1 MGTVLTSVSM
11 ASVGF
16 AQSAM
21 VLMAL
26 LFLAGLGSSTQHPL
40 ASSAIS
46 NTNEG
51 KASRVAL
58 STYNFSG
65 DIGKL
70 IVPGSAALLVSFLG
84 WRHTI
89 GAIGLCGLAD
99 RRPDCGGPA
108 QPAAAAEV
116 AASSIAER
124 VLAAQLRQP
133 AAVFG
138 LVRHWHSGQRHT
150 HGVPDVHALCAARQ
164 GRGVTAI
171 GLALSLVFAGGAFGK
186 FVCGV
191 LATRVGILTSVIVT
205 ELATTA
211 D

>member
-1 MGTVLTSVSM
+1 MGTILTSVSL

-21 VLMAL
+21 VLGAL
-26 LFLAGLGSSTQHPL
+26 LFFRRTGSITQHPL

-70 IVPGSAALLVSFLG
+70 IVPGSAALLISVLG

-89 GAIGLCGLAD
+89 GTIGLCGLVIAILIVVGL
-99 RRPDCGGPA
+99 RNLPL
-108 QPAAAAEV
+108 QPKAK
-116 AASSIAER
+116 ASGIAEN
-124 VLAAQLRQP
+124 VLAAQTSLTCGRFR
-133 AAVFG
+133 A
-138 LVRHWHSGQRHT
+138 LWHRFHPG
-150 HGVPDVHALCAARQ
+150 
-164 GRGVTAI
+164 
-171 GLALSLVFAGGAFGK
+171 
-186 FVCGV
+186 
-191 LATRVGILTSVIVT
+191 
-205 ELATTA
+205 
-211 D
+211 